1 MTAPRRIGRRWAGAV
16 RAGILACCAAAGCAP
31 TRPPGTI
38 VIWHQM
44 NPGERELL
52 ARQIAAFEAAHPGC
66 HVETVYKETEQLRSA
81 FIIAALARQGPD
93 IVHGPSDNIGVFH
106 AMGIVRPLD
115 DLFPPEYLAQFD
127 SKALTRF
134 DGRLYQIADK
144 LGNHLALVYNRA
156 LLPEPPATLAE
167 LIALGRQATRDLDGD
182 GRPDQY
188 GLAWNYVEPYFFIP
202 FLTGWGGWVMDEAGR
217 PTLDTE
223 PMARALEFIRD
234 LRDRHAIVPRE
245 ADYNIADTL
254 FKEGRAAM
262 LINGDWS
269 WKGYLDA
276 GLDIGVAPLPR
287 NEETG
292 LWCAP
297 MVSPKGASINAEIRP
312 EALPLA
318 LEFVRFLNRPEEQL
332 AVTREVRT
340 MPTRLEALAA
350 PVLGEDPILRGSARQ
365 IELGRAMPV
374 VPAMRAI
381 WDAMRPAYQAVL
393 NGALEPREAAAR
405 MQRAAE
411 RLIREMEEG

>member
-1 MTAPRRIGRRWAGAV
+1 
-16 RAGILACCAAAGCAP
+16 
-31 TRPPGTI
+31 
-38 VIWHQM
+38 M
-44 NPGERELL
+44 NPGEREVL
-52 ARQIAAFEAAHPGC
+52 ARQIAQFEAMHPPWT
-66 HVETVYKETEQLRSA
+66 VATVYKETEQLRSA
-81 FIIAALARQGPD
+81 FIIAGLARQGPD

-106 AMGIVRPLD
+106 AMGIVLPLD
-115 DLFPPEYLAQFD
+115 ELLPQDYLALFD
-127 SKALTRF
+127 PKALTRF

-156 LLPEPPATLAE
+156 LLPQAPETLAE
-167 LIALGRQATRDLDGD
+167 LIEAGRRATRDLDGD
-182 GRPDQY
+182 GRTDQY
-188 GLAWNYVEPYFFIP
+188 GLVWNYIEPYFFIP
-202 FLTGWGGWVMDEAGR
+202 FLTGFGGWVMDGEGR

-223 PMARALEFIRD
+223 PMVRALAFIRD

-287 NEETG
+287 NDETG

-297 MVSPKGASINAEIRP
+297 MISPKGASINAEVRP
-312 EALPLA
+312 EKLPMV
-318 LEFVRFLNRPEEQL
+318 LEFVRFLNEPAEQL

-340 MPTRLEALAA
+340 MPTRREALAA
-350 PVLGEDPILRGSARQ
+350 PVLQDDPILRGSARQ
-365 IELGRAMPV
+365 IELGRPMPV

-381 WDAMRPAYQAVL
+381 WDAMRPAYQSVL
-393 NGALEPREAAAR
+393 NGSLEPREAAAQ
-405 MQRAAE
+405 MQHAAE